1 MTYGITVFCTPRQA
15 LKLVVLVSLHAKTPC
30 AAFIHIFQRP
40 KDSNVNGRDH
50 TRTHTENAGKMQII
64 DCFILFHIVSQTNT
78 QKHTPFVI
86 WGSFSVQ
93 RRSDYF
99 SHCCCDKFKGA
110 LLLLWL
116 LLLLLVLELLR
127 LFPIHRSVPFE
138 DSRWKCLE
146 SSQVA
151 ESQSFDSLHLHLE
164 VLRHEFLLSW
174 ICTFAV
180 HPKGMRDTTG
190 TTNRNTS
197 TSTCAKTK
205 CEQIWLRR
213 MDQWTWFDH
222 VWPYLTNMPQHATL
236 SWFVATWRMKLHS
249 AKLLDSQN
257 ATMASCPSRNILDCI
272 LHTVFFKTSFQL
284 LKNSLPNQRYQTN

>member
-1 MTYGITVFCTPRQA
+1 MPVKRKLLTVSYCF
-15 LKLVVLVSLHAKTPC
+15 
-30 AAFIHIFQRP
+30 
-40 KDSNVNGRDH
+40 SNEH
-50 TRTHTENAGKMQII
+50 TKAYT
-64 DCFILFHIVSQTNT
+64 
-78 QKHTPFVI
+78 I

-127 LFPIHRSVPFE
+127 LFPIHRSVLFE

-151 ESQSFDSLHLHLE
+151 ESQSLDSHLE

-180 HPKGMRDTTG
+180 HPKGMPGYHRNNEPQHIDIDLCENKMR
-190 TTNRNTS
+190 TNLTEKNGP
-197 TSTCAKTK
+197 
-205 CEQIWLRR
+205 
-213 MDQWTWFDH
+213 MDM
-222 VWPYLTNMPQHATL
+222 VWPCLTMFDQHA
-236 SWFVATWRMKLHS
+236 ATCHTFMIFHGLLQLGVWNSIQRS
-249 AKLLDSQN
+249 CSIAKMQPWHLAL
-257 ATMASCPSRNILDCI
+257 RE
-272 LHTVFFKTSFQL
+272 TS
-284 LKNSLPNQRYQTN
+284 